1 MNKIFATIFALGQ
14 VYLLSPLAAKAADV
28 PSGLEAGNT
37 ALGTAVSD
45 TDLANAGSLQGVIA
59 NGINVL
65 LGFLGILFL
74 ILVLYA
80 GFLYLTAQGADEP
93 VKKAKKLL
101 TTSII
106 GLVIIIAAYAISG
119 YVIGALISVAG

>member
-1 MNKIFATIFALGQ
+1 MNKIFATVTAFGQ
-14 VYLLSPLAAKAADV
+14 VYLLSPLVAKAAEV
-28 PSGLEAGNT
+28 PSGLEAGNE
-37 ALGTAVSD
+37 ALGAAVEGSD
-45 TDLANAGSLQGVIA
+45 IANAGSLQGLIA

-80 GFLYLTAQGADEP
+80 GFLYLTAQGSDEP

-119 YVIGALISVAG
+119 YVLGALISIAG